1 MEKRNCWLLVITAL
15 FGFVFSETALAFV
28 FLTDRATTAYL
39 SNSKVPNTL
48 GDITSGASGG
58 ASVKVNGIP
67 TSMLQDKV
75 KISSVRVGS
84 GISSRNSQLE
94 SITHG
99 RIQLILMV
107 VAFITRQIVI
117 SQHQNRYNEP
127 TVPVYVRLEA

>member
-28 FLTDRATTAYL
+28 FLTDRATAYL

-84 GISSRNSQLE
+84 GISSMDEFSL
-94 SITHG
+94 
-99 RIQLILMV
+99 
-107 VAFITRQIVI
+107 F
-117 SQHQNRYNEP
+117 
-127 TVPVYVRLEA
+127 